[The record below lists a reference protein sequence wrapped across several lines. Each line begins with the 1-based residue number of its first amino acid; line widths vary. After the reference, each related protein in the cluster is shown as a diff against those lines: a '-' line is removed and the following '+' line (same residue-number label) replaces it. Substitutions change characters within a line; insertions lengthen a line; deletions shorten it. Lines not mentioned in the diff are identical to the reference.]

1 MNQEGPKTADY
12 SAANHYEGGHGEL
25 QPFIDQII
33 QVIETKGSFENVKT
47 LMLQV
52 FAGEDIM
59 DNMPPVVQTAAVV
72 GGDNPSTA
80 SGCALNGRTFYD
92 PKSMRTHA
100 GEN

>member
-1 MNQEGPKTADY
+1 MVR
-12 SAANHYEGGHGEL
+12 
-25 QPFIDQII
+25 QII

-80 SGCALNGRTFYD
+80 NGCALIGRTFYV
-92 PKSMRTHA
+92 PKSMHMHA

>member
-1 MNQEGPKTADY
+1 MNPSQAMSMEESKAVVY
-12 SAANHYEGGHGEL
+12 SSANPYRGGLPGL

-33 QVIETKGSFENVKT
+33 QIIETKAPYENVRD
-47 LMLQV
+47 LMLDV

-80 SGCALNGRTFYD
+80 SGCALNGRTFYVL
-92 PKSMRTHA
+92 
-100 GEN
+100 

>member
-1 MNQEGPKTADY
+1 
-12 SAANHYEGGHGEL
+12 
-25 QPFIDQII
+25 
-33 QVIETKGSFENVKT
+33 
-47 LMLQV
+47 MLQV

-59 DNMPPVVQTAAVV
+59 DNIPPVVQTAAVV

>member
-1 MNQEGPKTADY
+1 MKVDT
-12 SAANHYEGGHGEL
+12 ANHYEGGH
-25 QPFIDQII
+25 QII

-72 GGDNPSTA
+72 GGVRRAVSSCLCSDSLRAMVSTCMA
-80 SGCALNGRTFYD
+80 KIAHNS
-92 PKSMRTHA
+92 HV
-100 GEN
+100 

>member
-1 MNQEGPKTADY
+1 MSMQGSTNVVY
-12 SAANHYEGGHGEL
+12 SATNPYTGGLEGL
-25 QPFIDQII
+25 QPLIEQVIQII
-33 QVIETKGSFENVKT
+33 DTKGSFENVKT

-80 SGCALNGRTFYD
+80 SGCALNGRTFYVL
-92 PKSMRTHA
+92 
-100 GEN
+100 